1 MLVSNDSDFFPAIET
16 IQDRL
21 DKQFVHIGFRRGGD
35 EIHSACWS
43 HIVLDGNVAE
53 TLKIG

>member
-1 MLVSNDSDFFPAIET
+1 MLVSNDSDFCPAIET